1 MSLFFLEA
9 FVHVYPNKVNEYES
23 LSKSLNQNI
32 ERSEPGMLIHVQ
44 TRVSENQH
52 EVIYR
57 WFEVFNAY
65 DDLQAHLQN
74 EHAQEHMQKLGDGIV
89 TSPIEIIVY
98 CDWTEEQKEP
108 WRQLPGLTVDYAP
121 LVNGYFR

>member
-9 FVHVYPNKVNEYES
+9 FAHVHPDKVNEYES

-44 TRVSENQH
+44 TKVSENQH